1 MLLANLLGD
10 ARVLAKIKNFSASAA
25 KRGEGHMSSQVAWRR
40 RGKDPLF
47 AARRRATTSTT
58 GGAAGRG
65 RRQLYWLGTLAAIR
79 LAISTAEFFGSA
91 LHVLMS
97 MTTLFREVSARP
109 QPQPPTLA
117 FS

>member
-58 GGAAGRG
+58 GALLAGAGDSFIGWGLWLRSG
-65 RRQLYWLGTLAAIR
+65 WRSRQLSSSDR
-79 LAISTAEFFGSA
+79 RC
-91 LHVLMS
+91 MC
-97 MTTLFREVSARP
+97 
-109 QPQPPTLA
+109 
-117 FS
+117 